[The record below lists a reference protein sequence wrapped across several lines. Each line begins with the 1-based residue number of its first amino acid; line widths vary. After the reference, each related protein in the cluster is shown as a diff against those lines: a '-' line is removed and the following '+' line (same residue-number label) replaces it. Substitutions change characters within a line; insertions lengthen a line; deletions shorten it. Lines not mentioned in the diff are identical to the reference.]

1 MRTFTRAH
9 ARPHLLIAAAALALA
24 GLGLAGCSSPQGG
37 GDAGS
42 VAIEPA
48 PAPDMAVTDE
58 SSAGMRADSK
68 SVASADRE
76 IIKSAW
82 MSVRVEDVAES
93 ATRVGELAAARGGET
108 LSQERYT
115 DGTNGYANVTVKVPA
130 DALDA
135 FLNDIRALGTV
146 DNESVSSMDVTV
158 QGADLDARINAL
170 TASVNRLQELL
181 EQAENVA
188 DLVAIESELA
198 TRQAELDGLQA
209 QRRELSSQVAMSSVT
224 VNLAPIVA
232 GPSAEPPGFV
242 VGLQRGWQAMLS
254 AFAWAI
260 TTAGFALPFI
270 AIALVVAAVVA
281 AVVVPVSRRRRDRAD
296 AGDGPQSEEGSS

>member
-1 MRTFTRAH
+1 
-9 ARPHLLIAAAALALA
+9 
-24 GLGLAGCSSPQGG
+24 
-37 GDAGS
+37 
-42 VAIEPA
+42 
-48 PAPDMAVTDE
+48 MAVTDE
-58 SSAGMRADSK
+58 SGVGVAADSK
-68 SVASADRE
+68 AVASADRE

-82 MSVRVEDVAES
+82 VSMRVDDVAVS
-93 ATRVGELAAARGGET
+93 ATRVSELATARGGET
-108 LSQERYT
+108 TSQERYT

-135 FLNDIRALGTV
+135 FLADVRALGTV
-146 DNESVSSMDVTV
+146 DNESISTADVTV

-170 TASVNRLQELL
+170 TASVRRLQELL
-181 EQAENVA
+181 DQAANVA

-198 TRQAELDGLQA
+198 TRQAELDGLAA

-270 AIALVVAAVVA
+270 TVVAVVGLLVA
-281 AVVVPVSRRRRDRAD
+281 AVVVPVSRRRRAQRGGAQAPAGAERGAGQRHEAD
-296 AGDGPQSEEGSS
+296 SS